1 MPKRKIIMTLQ
12 MIKFGNIL
20 NSRPAGLE
28 AVLRAKQV
36 INGSND
42 PEGIVLDFSE
52 IEVLTP
58 SFADEFVK
66 GLKEIYQDKKITFKG
81 IEQNQVTKDT
91 LSAIGLLK

>member
-1 MPKRKIIMTLQ
+1 

-20 NSRPAGLE
+20 NSRPAGHE
-28 AVLRAKQV
+28 AALRAKQI

-42 PEGIVLDFSE
+42 PEGIVLDFSG

-66 GLKEIYQDKKITFKG
+66 GLKEIYQDKNITYKG